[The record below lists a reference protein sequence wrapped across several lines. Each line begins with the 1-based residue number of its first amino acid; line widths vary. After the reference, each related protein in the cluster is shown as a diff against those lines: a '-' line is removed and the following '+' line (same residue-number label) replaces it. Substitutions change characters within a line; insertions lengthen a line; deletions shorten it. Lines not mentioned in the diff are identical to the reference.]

1 MSKIYAISDIHGC
14 SKTFNELLNKIS
26 FSTNDTLYLL
36 GDYIDRG
43 PGSIQTIDKV
53 IELQSSGYNIK
64 CLRGNHE
71 QMMLNSIQHLSQS
84 ILWEKNGGDKVLD
97 ELGIHSASQ
106 IPQKYINFIEGLPYY
121 IETDDFFFV
130 HAGLNL
136 QIPDP
141 LQDKESMIWIRNW
154 EDSELVSEFL
164 DGKKLIHG
172 HTPQSNQQ
180 IEKTFG
186 YFCNGYVSVLNID
199 NGCVFQYPNYN
210 SLCLVNLT
218 DGKLSFQPNIEY

>member
-14 SKTFNELLNKIS
+14 SKTFSELLNKIS
-26 FSTNDTLYLL
+26 FSTSDTLYLL

-43 PGSIQTIDKV
+43 PRSIQTIDRI
-53 IELQSSGYNIK
+53 IELQNSGYNIN

-71 QMMLNSIQHLSQS
+71 QMMLNSIRHLSQS

-106 IPQKYINFIEGLPYY
+106 IPQKYINFIEELPYY
-121 IETDDFFFV
+121 IQTDDFFFV

-136 QIPDP
+136 QNFNP
-141 LQDKESMIWIRNW
+141 LEDKESMIWIRNW
-154 EDSELVSEFL
+154 EDDELVSEFL

-172 HTPQSNQQ
+172 HTPQTNID
-180 IEKTFG
+180 IEKRFRLFQKG
-186 YFCNGYVSVLNID
+186 QQLVLNID

-210 SLCLVNLT
+210 SLSCVNLT
-218 DGKLSFQPNIEY
+218 DSKLSFQKNIEY

>member
-14 SKTFNELLNKIS
+14 SETFTELLNKIS

-43 PGSIQTIDKV
+43 PSSIQTIDKI

-71 QMMLNSIQHLSQS
+71 QMMLNSIQDPSQS
-84 ILWEKNGGDKVLD
+84 TLWEKNGGDKVLD
-97 ELGIHSASQ
+97 ELGIYSVSQ
-106 IPQKYINFIEGLPYY
+106 IPRKYINFIEGLPYY

-136 QIPDP
+136 QIFNP
-141 LQDKESMIWIRNW
+141 LEDKESMIWIRNW
-154 EDSELVSEFL
+154 EDHIILDEFL
-164 DGKKLIHG
+164 QGKKLVHG
-172 HTPQSNQQ
+172 HTPQTRVK
-180 IEKTFG
+180 IEKRFELFSQD
-186 YFCNGYVSVLNID
+186 YDSVLNID
-199 NGCVFQYPNYN
+199 NGCVFDYPDYN
-210 SLCLVNLT
+210 SLCCVNLT
-218 DGKLSFQPNIEY
+218 DGKIYFQPNIEY